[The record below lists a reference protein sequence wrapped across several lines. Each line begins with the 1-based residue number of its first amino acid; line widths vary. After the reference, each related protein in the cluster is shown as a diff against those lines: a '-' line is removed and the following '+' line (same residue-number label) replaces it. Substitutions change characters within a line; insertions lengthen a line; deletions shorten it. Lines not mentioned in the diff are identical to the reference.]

1 MIIRSSFRSKIEEK
15 QGKLAPQKE
24 EDKLMRSVLEGK
36 KTEDGRLLRD
46 AINNSL
52 FSFNPDL
59 MFEQIVK
66 NYSLAEK
73 IYGKSLIRNLVGDE
87 NNLNLPEDSKNL
99 KNKIKKRLEDLRD
112 EGFLDKEF
120 ELTKKGFMLA
130 SFSLYKEELDNLT
143 AKGLIGEKISEKKSH
158 YGDKNDLRNYKKGD
172 RYRDIAIRKSLK
184 LAIRRN
190 HKALTRGDLSIFE
203 RESKGKI
210 FIIYC
215 LDTSGSMK
223 GEKLDLCKK
232 AGVALAFKAIN
243 EKDQVGLL
251 TFGSKV
257 ENIVHP
263 TYDFNLILESII
275 KIRAKKDTN
284 IRDTI
289 LKSIELFPSENVTK
303 HLTLITD
310 IVPTIGERPEE
321 ETLDAVNK
329 AVNSGITIS
338 LIGVNLDDKGKK
350 LGDKISQLGNGK
362 FYVVNNLEN
371 LGGVVL
377 QDYYGLNH

>member
-1 MIIRSSFRSKIEEK
+1 MIIRSSFKSKIEEK
-15 QGKLAPQKE
+15 QGKLASQRE
-24 EDKLMRSVLEGK
+24 EDKLMKSVLEGK

-46 AINNSL
+46 MINNSL
-52 FSFNPDL
+52 FSFNPDM
-59 MFEQIVK
+59 MFEQIVR

-73 IYGKSLIRNLVGDE
+73 IYGKSLIRNLIGDE
-87 NNLNLPEDSKNL
+87 DNLNLPEVRKNI
-99 KNKIKKRLEDLRD
+99 KNKIKKRLEDLKD

-120 ELTKKGFMLA
+120 EITRQGFMLA

-158 YGDKNDLRNYKKGD
+158 YGDKNDFRDYKKGD

-190 HKALTRGDLSIFE
+190 HEHLMKGDLKTFE

-210 FIIYC
+210 FIVYG
-215 LDTSGSMK
+215 LDASGSMK
-223 GEKLDLCKK
+223 GDKIDLCKK

-257 ENIVHP
+257 ENVVYP
-263 TYDFNLILESII
+263 THDFNLILESII

-284 IRDTI
+284 IKDTI
-289 LKSIELFPSENVTK
+289 LKSIELFPSENITK

-310 IVPTIGERPEE
+310 AVPTIGDKPEE

-329 AVNSGITIS
+329 AVSSGITIS
-338 LIGVNLDDKGKK
+338 LVGINLDEKGKK
-350 LGDKISQLGNGK
+350 LGEKISQLGNGK

-371 LGGVVL
+371 LDGIVL
-377 QDYYGLNH
+377 QDYFSLG